1 MTTLRA
7 IADRPQV
14 AARILAAD
22 GGMETLPFKANVR
35 KLKALGLTISHETG
49 YELTALGRDVL
60 SRTEG
65 ERR

>member
-1 MTTLRA
+1 
-7 IADRPQV
+7 
-14 AARILAAD
+14 
-22 GGMETLPFKANVR
+22 METLAFKANVR

-60 SRTEG
+60 SRAEG